1 VNESASQKD
10 PSSSSQPLTL
20 GMLRWYGLAFL
31 LLAALSATAGFQ
43 VGRLK
48 SVWAKLQHAPESRR
62 SDSAISQPI
71 FDPLKAGFAEI
82 TRLAPQQQAE
92 SLLENAIHRR
102 QGSIEVI
109 QQNVQLWRGHLQNT
123 DRLFDLVLTALKSED
138 LRVRGA
144 ALEIDL
150 AANNLSKSAKSIAR
164 LERQI
169 RNDPEERAFAL
180 WRLGALGNRGVQP
193 KAVLARLVIYAHDR
207 DEQTRLWAVEG
218 LAMLGTDGAV
228 DPLLE
233 RFAHDPSPR
242 VRQRAACD
250 LAQSGMLSQEQR
262 MNAVP
267 DLLNFLDDD
276 SLDGDTRGWVYGALR
291 LITGEP
297 LGNDTHAWQEWWAH
311 HDERHKPAKTK
322 GLIFV

>member
-1 VNESASQKD
+1 VSESKSQKD
-10 PSSSSQPLTL
+10 LCAGSQPLTL
-20 GMLRWYGLAFL
+20 SILRWYGLAFL
-31 LLAALSATAGFQ
+31 ILAVLSATAGFQ
-43 VGRLK
+43 VGRIK
-48 SVWAKLQHAPESRR
+48 AVWARLQPAPELRAG
-62 SDSAISQPI
+62 SDTSQPI

-82 TRLAPQQQAE
+82 NRLAPQQQAE

-102 QGSIEVI
+102 KGSIEFI
-109 QQNVQLWRGHLQNT
+109 QQSVDLWRGHLQNT
-123 DRLFDLVLTALKSED
+123 DHLFDLVLTALKSED

-169 RNDPEERAFAL
+169 RNEPEERAFAL

-193 KAVLARLVIYAHDR
+193 KAVLARLVFYAHDR

-228 DPLLE
+228 DPLLD

-250 LAQSGMLSQEQR
+250 LAQSGMLSREQR
-262 MNAVP
+262 LGAVP

-297 LGNDTHAWQEWWAH
+297 LGNDTHAWQQWWAH
-311 HDERHKPAKTK
+311 HDAPHKPATTK
-322 GLIFV
+322 GLVLV